1 MCLAIPGEIV
11 EIQDDVATVRIGEA
25 LRKASLM
32 LIPDGAKLGDYVI
45 VHAGFA
51 LHIVDPEEAQ
61 ESLKLIREYA
71 ACLPPDDEPL

>member
-32 LIPDGAKLGDYVI
+32 LLPDGAELGDYVI

-51 LHIVDPEEAQ
+51 LNKLDPEEAR
-61 ESLKLIREYA
+61 ESLRLLSELA
-71 ACLPPDDEPL
+71 ACAADEGQA

>member
-11 EIQDDVATVRIGEA
+11 QIDDGVATVRIGEA

-32 LIPDGAKLGDYVI
+32 LLSEQPNPGDYVI

-51 LHIVDPEEAQ
+51 LNVVDPDEAR
-61 ESLKLIREYA
+61 ESIRLIRELA
-71 ACLPPDDEPL
+71 SFADEEPV